1 MPYPGFPT
9 DMQPQFGVL
18 LSLSDGTGMIT
29 EGVWDSRFQYTY
41 ELNKMGAQI
50 TENGKTAVFEGV
62 ESLSGCQVSSSD
74 LRAGAALILAG
85 LAAKGTTEVYG
96 IEHID
101 RGYENIEQRF
111 KALGADIERVSTD
124 A

>member
-1 MPYPGFPT
+1 
-9 DMQPQFGVL
+9 
-18 LSLSDGTGMIT
+18 
-29 EGVWDSRFQYTY
+29 
-41 ELNKMGAQI
+41 MGANI
-50 TENGKTAVFEGV
+50 NVNGKTAVFEGV

-101 RGYENIEQRF
+101 RGYENFES
-111 KALGADIERVSTD
+111 KLKGLGAQITRKSFEDGDNGPVFIGE
-124 A
+124 AL